1 MAAGFQRV
9 RGTDRGFQRATTS
22 SLAITAG
29 DLLVY
34 SRSAGTVIKATSST
48 SREDVAGVAVETIT
62 SSDTSVLMQRVSDH
76 DEFVVNTTNN
86 SNATHNYQRMVL
98 TDENE
103 VNNTGTDSTSDA
115 AVVEQIS
122 PVGAAADKK
131 ILCRFVPMQ
140 DRA

>member
-1 MAAGFQRV
+1 MAGFNRV
-9 RGTDRGFQRATTS
+9 SGSDKGFRRYTTS

-29 DLLVY
+29 DLLAF
-34 SRSAGTVIKATSST
+34 SRSAGTVVKATNST
-48 SREDVAGVAVETIT
+48 SLEDLAGIAVETIA
-62 SSDTSVLMQRVSDH
+62 SSETSVLVQLISKDDLFIVPL
-76 DEFVVNTTNN
+76 TNN

-115 AVVEQIS
+115 AVFTQLGV
-122 PVGAAADKK
+122 VGAASDKK
-131 ILCRFVPMQ
+131 ALGSFNLNV